1 MKKAKLKKTIKR
13 SPTRVGNPGFDIENT
28 ELDMTREEKLRA
40 TALLLASRYYVET
53 ICKDGALYTAMIM
66 KGEQLK
72 PATSNAI
79 VGIACQ
85 FHDYLETGRVKFL
98 RRADGND
105 VVLIDPSA
113 PQKKE
118 EVVGSTTDGD
128 DQKPVQTAPQS

>member
-1 MKKAKLKKTIKR
+1 MKKVKRKKIIKTSR
-13 SPTRVGNPGFDIENT
+13 TKVGNPGFDIENT

-85 FHDYLETGRVKFL
+85 FHDYLETGKVKFL

-105 VVLIDPSA
+105 VVLIDPSK
-113 PQKKE
+113 PEKK
-118 EVVGSTTDGD
+118 EVVGSETEGD
-128 DQKPVQTAPQS
+128 DHKPEQSSAV